1 MLNIK
6 KNILNI
12 KRRLKLA
19 KTLGLDF
26 KIFIL
31 PVLFALF
38 ATFFEGI
45 TVAALVPFVRGVISR
60 DFQFIKV
67 LPVFNKIGTY
77 LTSLVDLSN
86 TNIFIIL
93 LFIVFLAAVSKNI
106 LLYLS
111 QLSLSYQLGKAVS
124 KLRLTILDHYVKFGK
139 MFFDRN
145 STGNLQNLLSHF
157 SAQIGSQLSVVNG
170 AINALFML
178 IMYITAM
185 FLISWRITILV
196 LLVLPILNLLL
207 RQLIIKIRKSSEYVS
222 RSSMAL
228 SGKLFNIL
236 SCMTLVK
243 LYNNEMKEKECFRD
257 FNERLRQAEFSIKKK
272 VYLLQPLQEIAFLF
286 IIMLLVSLMAYLF
299 VKEKAGHLSGYL
311 IYFYLLRRA
320 QGSIGVF
327 NNLKSAIAEVG
338 GPIKYIKGI
347 LSDEEKFIISQG
359 SVHCSGFK
367 ENVQFN
373 RLSFSYYKGRQVLSD
388 VSFSV
393 KKGEKL
399 AIVGST
405 GSGKT
410 TLVNLLLRFYDCPPG
425 SIYIDGVDIRDFTTA
440 SLLELF
446 AYVSQETLLFSDTL
460 RNNILYGL
468 KYAPREERI
477 NEVLNK
483 ARLFDFVLSLPNGLN
498 TYIGDR
504 GVRLSGGEKQRVAI
518 ARVMLKGSDILI
530 LDEATS
536 SLDSKTERLV
546 QESIEEAI
554 REKTVIV
561 IAHRLSTI
569 KNVDKIVVI
578 EGGRLIEEGS
588 LNELLEKK
596 GKFYEYWQEQKFY

>member
-157 SAQIGSQLSVVNG
+157 SAQIGSQLSVVND

>member
-6 KNILNI
+6 KNILSI

-38 ATFFEGI
+38 AIFFEGI
-45 TVAALVPFVRGVISR
+45 TVAALVPLVRGVISR

-111 QLSLSYQLGKAVS
+111 QLSLNYQLGKAVS

-536 SLDSKTERLV
+536 LLDSKTERLV

>member
-1 MLNIK
+1 
-6 KNILNI
+6 
-12 KRRLKLA
+12 
-19 KTLGLDF
+19 
-26 KIFIL
+26 
-31 PVLFALF
+31 
-38 ATFFEGI
+38 
-45 TVAALVPFVRGVISR
+45 
-60 DFQFIKV
+60 
-67 LPVFNKIGTY
+67 
-77 LTSLVDLSN
+77 
-86 TNIFIIL
+86 
-93 LFIVFLAAVSKNI
+93 
-106 LLYLS
+106 
-111 QLSLSYQLGKAVS
+111 
-124 KLRLTILDHYVKFGK
+124 
-139 MFFDRN
+139 
-145 STGNLQNLLSHF
+145 
-157 SAQIGSQLSVVNG
+157 
-170 AINALFML
+170 
-178 IMYITAM
+178 
-185 FLISWRITILV
+185 
-196 LLVLPILNLLL
+196 LLL

-327 NNLKSAIAEVG
+327 NKLKSAIAEVG